1 MEGAGRF
8 WGSLTNAEASRAWL
22 GAIAQL
28 GERVLCK
35 HEVVGSIPSG
45 STISIGADDS
55 ALRSRPPVEVSVVEE
70 HQFRSEPRLERE
82 ALI

>member
-1 MEGAGRF
+1 MKGAGRF

-35 HEVVGSIPSG
+35 HEVVGSIPIG
-45 STISIGADDS
+45 STIAH
-55 ALRSRPPVEVSVVEE
+55 SRDEKSEARNRKSE
-70 HQFRSEPRLERE
+70 HFRDTNDGKKIRNSGTESKSF
-82 ALI
+82 